1 MQYDIRAYLALL
13 AFVPL
18 SLLVYAATP
27 RHRAIPAIFGVYM
40 GGLLFLPEAAAF
52 DFPLVPPLD
61 KNSFAS
67 IMALVGALMFER
79 NRLAAARAFRGVDAL
94 FFIVLIGDIGTAL
107 TNPDTLIF
115 GEDRYSPDGHQYG
128 FRMVLSSLGP
138 YDIISLTIRDLLGT
152 YTPFFLGRALFR
164 DTQGA
169 DVFLR
174 GIVIACLV
182 YVPFMLIEMRLSP
195 QFHRWTYGYTPNK
208 FLHAIRG
215 DGFKPIVY
223 LNNGLAVAMLFVSGA
238 IAAAILFK
246 RNARIMGIPM
256 VVPLALIWI
265 MLGLSRNVGATLYSL
280 VAVPIVLMS
289 RGRLA
294 ATSGLVLAIAVFVYP
309 YLRANEVIDVYALI
323 DWIAER
329 SAERA
334 QSLHTRFYNED
345 ILWDRASERAW
356 FGWGGYGRNRVY
368 DELGRDIS
376 ITDGEWIIRMGG
388 RGIIGFL
395 GTFLLLSAP
404 VFMAYSRLSRVS
416 IEDRRILDG
425 LTLLIAINVVDLLP
439 NALFT
444 EWPYLFAGAVAGM
457 AQTMPRQGRRR

>member
-1 MQYDIRAYLALL
+1 MSVSVA
-13 AFVPL
+13 
-18 SLLVYAATP
+18 
-27 RHRAIPAIFGVYM
+27 
-40 GGLLFLPEAAAF
+40 
-52 DFPLVPPLD
+52 
-61 KNSFAS
+61 
-67 IMALVGALMFER
+67 
-79 NRLAAARAFRGVDAL
+79 
-94 FFIVLIGDIGTAL
+94 
-107 TNPDTLIF
+107 
-115 GEDRYSPDGHQYG
+115 
-128 FRMVLSSLGP
+128 LSS
-138 YDIISLTIRDLLGT
+138 
-152 YTPFFLGRALFR
+152 
-164 DTQGA
+164 
-169 DVFLR
+169 
-174 GIVIACLV
+174 
-182 YVPFMLIEMRLSP
+182 
-195 QFHRWTYGYTPNK
+195 
-208 FLHAIRG
+208 
-215 DGFKPIVY
+215 
-223 LNNGLAVAMLFVSGA
+223 
-238 IAAAILFK
+238 AILFK
-246 RNARIMGIPM
+246 RNALIMGIPM